1 MAVKMWSA
9 LSVDV
14 GGIVL
19 FLVWLVLPPLYVI
32 ALGRRY
38 VRQCVESAAAAVWAQ
53 QEVLAVLEGPS
64 SVGRHRLEGT

>member
-1 MAVKMWSA
+1 MKVWSA

-38 VRQCVESAAAAVWAQ
+38 VRQCVESAAAAVWAR
-53 QEVLAVLEGPS
+53 EELRAALEESPS
-64 SVGRHRLEGT
+64 AGRHRMEGT